1 MYIIL
6 LHLDTASTAELA
18 QAELQEVQRPPHQQQ
33 HNQVGNQEGA
43 LKYFWIEYFIQ
54 TKKYFPTAAVLVCR
68 EGEPPDVA
76 EPHGHG
82 DAGQK
87 ELCGVGP
94 LLPAPSLRFL
104 TPLRLQCS
112 CW

>member
-43 LKYFWIEYFIQ
+43 LKYFRIKYFI
-54 TKKYFPTAAVLVCR
+54 
-68 EGEPPDVA
+68 
-76 EPHGHG
+76 
-82 DAGQK
+82 
-87 ELCGVGP
+87 
-94 LLPAPSLRFL
+94 
-104 TPLRLQCS
+104 
-112 CW
+112 